1 MRNTPRRNP
10 ITAALLAL
18 ALAALA
24 CNLPFAG
31 GEVSP
36 TPAPVEEPTD
46 LPPTEAPPPTEV
58 PPTAASQEPP
68 PVEATLPDQPPDFAD
83 FPAVIADYLSAGGS
97 VEGLESTLRAWGSI
111 VDRWDSVF
119 ADADLTGDTVPDVIV
134 VAYAPEAQVPD
145 PILWPTSLMV
155 FGSEDGAYRLL
166 HIVQSGDAPHFH
178 LTIVSVADINA
189 SGTAN
194 LVYTSSTCGAHTCFV
209 GVSALAYDPASGEML
224 DLLSGEVGGPYS
236 SASIVDVDGDGVS
249 EILVDVG
256 GIGSVG
262 AGPQRTYRETYV
274 WDGERYVLSE
284 TVVTSELWPIHY
296 VQDGD
301 AAAEAGDYAA
311 ALDIYQEFLDQ
322 DDPLMWTKDPDEI
335 PGLRRYA
342 RYRVMLTHVLLGDDA
357 SAEAVYESLRGEVT
371 LVLPVPEAG
380 FVALADVFW
389 ESYAQTRDVGQA
401 CRAVVEYAGS
411 HPTTFE
417 LLNLFGYA
425 NRQYA
430 AEDMCPFGG

>member
-1 MRNTPRRNP
+1 MRNTPRSNP

-31 GEVSP
+31 GGATP
-36 TPAPVEEPTD
+36 TPAPVEEPTAP
-46 LPPTEAPPPTEV
+46 PPTEAPPVEE
-58 PPTAASQEPP
+58 PPTVTLQEPP

-97 VEGLESTLRAWGSI
+97 AEGLESTLRAWGSI
-111 VDRWDSVF
+111 IDRRGSVI
-119 ADADLTGDTVPDVIV
+119 ADAALTGDAVPDVII

-145 PILWPTSLMV
+145 PVLWPASLMV
-155 FGSEDGAYRLL
+155 FGSEDGTYRLL
-166 HIVQSGDAPHFH
+166 DIAQSGDAPHAQ

-189 SGTAN
+189 SGAAN
-194 LVYTSSTCGAHTCFV
+194 LVFTSSTCGAHTCFV
-209 GVSALAYDPASGEML
+209 GVHALAYDPAGGEMV
-224 DLLSGEVGGPYS
+224 DLLSGQVARPSG
-236 SASIVDVDGDGVS
+236 SASVVDVDGDGIS
-249 EILVDVG
+249 EILIDVG

-274 WDGERYVLSE
+274 WDGERYVLGG
-284 TVVTSELWPIHY
+284 TVTTSEPWPIHY
-296 VQDGD
+296 LQDAD
-301 AAAEAGDYAA
+301 AAAEMGDYVA
-311 ALDIYQEFLDQ
+311 ALDIYRQFLDQ
-322 DDPLMWTKDPDEI
+322 GDPPVWTGDPDEI
-335 PGLRRYA
+335 ADLRRYA
-342 RYRVMLTHVLLGDDA
+342 RYRVMLIHALLGDDA
-357 SAEAVYESLRGEVT
+357 SAEAVYKSLRSEVAGD
-371 LVLPVPEAG
+371 VGPEAG

-389 ESYAQTRDVGQA
+389 ESYAQTRDVGRA

-417 LLNLFGYA
+417 ILNLFGYA